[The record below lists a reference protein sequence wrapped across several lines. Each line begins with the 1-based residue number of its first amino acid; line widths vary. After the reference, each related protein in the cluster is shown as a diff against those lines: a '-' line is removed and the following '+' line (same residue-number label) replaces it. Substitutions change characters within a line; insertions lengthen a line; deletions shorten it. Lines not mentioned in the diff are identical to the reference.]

1 MLLLLLLL
9 LTLRITATKE
19 TTQKTVLRAR
29 WRILGGTLRRA
40 PRQAIEQASPQLV
53 GIRVIG
59 GLQIWGR
66 LGSDQVQATNGQE
79 RREQG

>member
-1 MLLLLLLL
+1 MLLLL
-9 LTLRITATKE
+9 LTLRIT
-19 TTQKTVLRAR
+19 TTQDTIQKTVLRAR
-29 WRILGGTLRRA
+29 WRILGGILRRG

-53 GIRVIG
+53 GIGVIG
-59 GLQIWGR
+59 GLQVWGR